1 MDFTL
6 PHCSRASAPLNGPIC
21 GPPSSHFEVC
31 SCPVFPSDEPP
42 FQRYSC
48 FPHPYF
54 VPNRAPCHAGPPGA
68 ADNAPND
75 DFTDLP
81 ALVDIDDDNDDDAE
95 LCDDDLEHLPYEER
109 VQLALTAIRASVMSD
124 RGACKYYRVTR
135 GNYSH
140 LWKTLQP

>member
-1 MDFTL
+1 M
-6 PHCSRASAPLNGPIC
+6 
-21 GPPSSHFEVC
+21 
-31 SCPVFPSDEPP
+31 
-42 FQRYSC
+42 
-48 FPHPYF
+48 
-54 VPNRAPCHAGPPGA
+54 PNRALCHAGPPGA